1 MKDDVKELHKKL
13 INKKVPHII
22 AFLEGD
28 TVSVILAGTMQHRK
42 DILEAILADKN
53 WKEEA

>member
-28 TVSVILAGTMQHRK
+28 TVSVILAGTKQHRK